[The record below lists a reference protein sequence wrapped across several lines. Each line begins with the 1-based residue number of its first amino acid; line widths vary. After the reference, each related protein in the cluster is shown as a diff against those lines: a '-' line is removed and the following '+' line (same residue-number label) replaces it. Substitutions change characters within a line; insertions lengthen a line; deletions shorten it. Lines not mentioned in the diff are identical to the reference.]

1 MVPRGH
7 GNLLGIG
14 ALHGG
19 VVVLDE
25 VLLVLGRVQKCN
37 TIFFVQYLKPGE
49 ARGSQGKP
57 GEARGSQGKSG
68 EVRGSQGKSGE
79 VRGSQGKS
87 NLNLT

>member
-1 MVPRGH
+1 MVRISAYSAQRRGFEASVVPRGH

-37 TIFFVQYLKPGE
+37 TIFLY
-49 ARGSQGKP
+49 
-57 GEARGSQGKSG
+57 
-68 EVRGSQGKSGE
+68 
-79 VRGSQGKS
+79 
-87 NLNLT
+87 NI

>member
-37 TIFFVQYLKPGE
+37 AIFFVQYLKRNG
-49 ARGSQGKP
+49 
-57 GEARGSQGKSG
+57 
-68 EVRGSQGKSGE
+68 VRGSQQKC
-79 VRGSQGKS
+79 QF
-87 NLNLT
+87 NLVSSWAFSSHI

>member
-49 ARGSQGKP
+49 ARGSQGK
-57 GEARGSQGKSG
+57 SG

-79 VRGSQGKS
+79 V
-87 NLNLT
+87 